1 MHVTVVVKCEICY
14 LFPFDSC
21 WCIQCYCNPDNEEF
35 GQINPVKSRVPSLSK
50 IFYYKITTNI
60 TQNMLGYAVICIP
73 QMAKIDDFTR

>member
-1 MHVTVVVKCEICY
+1 MDTNGNERVHRR
-14 LFPFDSC
+14 F
-21 WCIQCYCNPDNEEF
+21 NPSSDDEKF

-60 TQNMLGYAVICIP
+60 TQNMLGCALICIP

>member
-1 MHVTVVVKCEICY
+1 MRNEALWINMEEYKWANRDVSNSPDDEVVGE
-14 LFPFDSC
+14 
-21 WCIQCYCNPDNEEF
+21 
-35 GQINPVKSRVPSLSK
+35 INPVKSRVPSLSK